1 MSAPH
6 FLARES
12 QCLLQCS
19 ALPRPPLQS
28 SISSRNPKQLSSW
41 LSSAPHGNL
50 IFFEW
55 GNDHPGKPIHRSVKM
70 PTLCFIYSHLD
81 LWMER
86 AFCSHAIICKQ
97 KNEVKITDTIPLV
110 YPRLWHFFFILSW
123 DCDFLFL
130 WQLPLP
136 DNCFPHLLDSC
147 FTSSQ
152 MQPTKPRSIFISNLL
167 SPFCSLIRQK
177 EVKLEVMYGRVQG
190 LEYWLSWET
199 SHTLPIKIIY
209 NHYQD
214 LTQLAACQL
223 LSQLFK
229 D

>member
-12 QCLLQCS
+12 QCLLQFSLSS

-41 LSSAPHGNL
+41 LGSAPHGNL

-97 KNEVKITDTIPLV
+97 KNEVKITDIIPLV
-110 YPRLWHFFFILSW
+110 YPRLWHFFYSVMR
-123 DCDFLFL
+123 L
-130 WQLPLP
+130 WFPL
-136 DNCFPHLLDSC
+136 L
-147 FTSSQ
+147 
-152 MQPTKPRSIFISNLL
+152 
-167 SPFCSLIRQK
+167 
-177 EVKLEVMYGRVQG
+177 VAAA
-190 LEYWLSWET
+190 
-199 SHTLPIKIIY
+199 
-209 NHYQD
+209 
-214 LTQLAACQL
+214 LAR
-223 LSQLFK
+223 QLFSSLAWLLLHQFTDAAHQTTK
-229 D
+229 HFHL